1 MPRAEATVIAGRRT
15 DRAEQILEAATRL
28 FSERGYHDVS
38 VQDIGDEVGLD
49 ASSLYFHFPSK
60 GALLA
65 AVFKRF
71 SDLED
76 EAPVEP
82 LPESASP
89 NEQFVIWLTKFIRD
103 QVKRRLSYIVTPID
117 VELLPSDLATE
128 LLAKRRASLRTPA
141 TLLTTIHPDLTPR
154 DAAFMADVMTGL
166 VYNMSRTQPSLS
178 KGRLAEVLVR
188 LSSAAM
194 FVAPDGRVPSF
205 EVGLERSLHGSGRRV
220 RGRGQYIRQ
229 RSSSRERILVGA
241 LPLFRI
247 YGFNGVGVDEIAEKV
262 GITGPGVYRHFESK
276 DELLNAILVR
286 ASDSLA
292 SSVGRAFANAND
304 ARDAL
309 DRLIDNYLELSVDE
323 SELLAV
329 YWREG
334 EALPKKGRLL
344 IARERRAFINDWIGV
359 LTDVRP
365 ELSDDEARIAVF
377 GALSVLN
384 GYWFLSLS
392 TVPAEQARPLL
403 RSMARNLLLNA

>member
-1 MPRAEATVIAGRRT
+1 
-15 DRAEQILEAATRL
+15 
-28 FSERGYHDVS
+28 
-38 VQDIGDEVGLD
+38 
-49 ASSLYFHFPSK
+49 
-60 GALLA
+60 
-65 AVFKRF
+65 
-71 SDLED
+71 
-76 EAPVEP
+76 
-82 LPESASP
+82 
-89 NEQFVIWLTKFIRD
+89 
-103 QVKRRLSYIVTPID
+103 
-117 VELLPSDLATE
+117 
-128 LLAKRRASLRTPA
+128 
-141 TLLTTIHPDLTPR
+141 
-154 DAAFMADVMTGL
+154 MADVMTGL

>member
-1 MPRAEATVIAGRRT
+1 MPRAEATVAAGRRT
-15 DRAEQILEAATRL
+15 DRAEQILGAATRL
-28 FSERGYHDVS
+28 FTERGYHDVS

-60 GALLA
+60 AALLA

-76 EAPVEP
+76 ESPVEP
-82 LPESASP
+82 LPASASP
-89 NEQFVIWLTKFIRD
+89 SEQFVIWLTNFIRD

-117 VELLPSDLATE
+117 VELIPSDLASE

-141 TLLTTIHPDLTPR
+141 ALLTTIHPDLTPR

-166 VYNMSRTQPSLS
+166 VYNMARTQPSLS
-178 KGRLAEVLVR
+178 KGRLAEVLIR

-194 FVAPDGRVPSF
+194 FVAPEGRTHDF
-205 EVGLERSLHGSGRRV
+205 EVALERSPHGSGRRV
-220 RGRGQYIRQ
+220 RGKGQYVRQ
-229 RSSSRERILVGA
+229 RASSRERILVGA
-241 LPLFRI
+241 LSLFRI
-247 YGFNGVGVDEIAEKV
+247 YGFSGVGVDEIAEKV

-276 DELLNAILVR
+276 DELLNTILVR

-304 ARDAL
+304 ALDAL
-309 DRLIDNYLELSVDE
+309 NRLIDNYLELSVDE

-334 EALPKKGRLL
+334 EAIPKKGRLL
-344 IARERRAFINDWIGV
+344 IARERRAFINDWIGA
-359 LTDVRP
+359 LIDVRP
-365 ELSDDEARIAVF
+365 ELSEDEARIAVF

-403 RSMARNLLLNA
+403 RSMARNVLLNA